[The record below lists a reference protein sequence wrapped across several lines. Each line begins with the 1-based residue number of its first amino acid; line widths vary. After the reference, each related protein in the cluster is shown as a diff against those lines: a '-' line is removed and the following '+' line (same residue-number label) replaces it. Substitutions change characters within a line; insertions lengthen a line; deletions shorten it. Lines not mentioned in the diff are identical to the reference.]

1 MRAMALIALLT
12 LSSAC
17 SAVPEKAPVPDY
29 WVFSWVLR
37 SGVYRYVLIRE
48 TERTAFLNGFRPS
61 FPGNG
66 NMEQLQAQLL
76 GLPRGVRVGWGDL
89 TCSGLT
95 YPPKETM
102 RPVLMFAAAHKINLV
117 VLPGQCD
124 QH

>member
-1 MRAMALIALLT
+1 MRAIAFLALLT
-12 LSSAC
+12 LASAC
-17 SAVPEKAPVPDY
+17 ATLPEKPAPSY
-29 WVFSWVLR
+29 WVFSWVMR
-37 SGVYRYVLIRE
+37 SGLYRYVVVRE
-48 TERTAFLNGFRPS
+48 SERVAFVNGFRPS

-66 NMEQLQAQLL
+66 DLSQLEAQLL
-76 GLPRGVRVGWGDL
+76 RLPKAAQVGWGDA

-102 RPVLMFAAAHKINLV
+102 RSIRLFAARNKIDLL